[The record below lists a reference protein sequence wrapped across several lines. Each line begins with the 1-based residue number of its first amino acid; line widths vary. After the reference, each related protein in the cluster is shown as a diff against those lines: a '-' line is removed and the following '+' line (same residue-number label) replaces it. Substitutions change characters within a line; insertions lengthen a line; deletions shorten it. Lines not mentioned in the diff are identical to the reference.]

1 MVDFMETL
9 IKEAFERVKSGYY
22 RASQRLNF
30 QRLSL
35 KEAIVNC
42 QHAPMIA
49 EIKPFSP
56 SRGLLRHITSL
67 EKVAKAMEAGG
78 AVGISVLT
86 EPKRFGGSLQTL
98 SQVKESV
105 SIPVLMKDVI
115 VDHVQIEA
123 AANIGADAVLLIYG
137 VVAGRIDEFIRFAH
151 TLSLEVLLETHTV
164 EEFKAALETEADMVG
179 VNNRDLK
186 TMKVDLH
193 VTARILAEVGSTD
206 RIVVS
211 ESGIET
217 ADHVRFLRKCGAHA
231 FLVGSSIMLADDVE
245 EKVRGLVM
253 AL

>member
-9 IKEAFERVKSGYY
+9 IREASERVKSGYY
-22 RASQRLNF
+22 RVNQHLNF
-30 QRLSL
+30 PRLSL
-35 KEAIVNC
+35 RKAIVNC
-42 QHAPMIA
+42 QHAPVIA

-56 SRGLLRHITSL
+56 SRGLLRCIANL
-67 EKVAKAMEAGG
+67 EELAKAMEAGG
-78 AVGISVLT
+78 AVDISVLT

-115 VDHVQIEA
+115 VDRVQIEA
-123 AANIGADAVLLIYG
+123 AANIGTDAVLLIYG
-137 VVAGRIDEFIRFAH
+137 AVAGRVDELIKFAH
-151 TLSLEVLLETHTV
+151 TLSLEVLLEAHTV
-164 EEFKAALETEADMVG
+164 EEFKAALETEADMIG
-179 VNNRDLK
+179 VNNRDLR

-245 EKVRGLVM
+245 EKVRKLVM

>member
-1 MVDFMETL
+1 MADFMETL
-9 IKEAFERVKSGYY
+9 IEEAFERVKSGYY
-22 RASQRLNF
+22 RVSQRLNF
-30 QRLSL
+30 PRLSF

-42 QHAPMIA
+42 QHAPVIA

-56 SRGLLRHITSL
+56 SRGLLRYVTSPG
-67 EKVAKAMEAGG
+67 KVAKAMEAGG

-86 EPKRFGGSLQTL
+86 EPKRFRGSLQTL

-115 VDHVQIEA
+115 VDCVQIET

-137 VVAGRIDEFIRFAH
+137 VAADRVDELIRFAH
-151 TLSLEVLLETHTV
+151 TLGLEVLLETHTI
-164 EEFKAALETEADMVG
+164 EEFRAALKTEADMVG
-179 VNNRDLK
+179 VNNRDFK

-193 VTARILAEVGSTD
+193 VTARILAEVGPTD

-245 EKVRGLVM
+245 GKVRELVM

>member
-22 RASQRLNF
+22 KANQRLNF

-42 QHAPMIA
+42 QHAPVIA

-56 SRGLLRHITSL
+56 SRGLLRRITSL

-78 AVGISVLT
+78 AVGVSVLT
-86 EPKRFGGSLQTL
+86 EPKRFGGSLQTV

-115 VDHVQIEA
+115 VDYVQIEA

-137 VVAGRIDEFIRFAH
+137 VVAGRIDELIRFAH
-151 TLSLEVLLETHTV
+151 NLSLEVLLETHTV

-217 ADHVRFLRKCGAHA
+217 ADHVRFLRKCGTHA

-245 EKVRGLVM
+245 EKVRELVM